1 MIKELS
7 LSIGQLL
14 GISTTIASLIAIC
27 ICAVWS
33 IIFNRIKEG
42 QKAEFQKQIEQQKSE
57 FTKEV
62 ENLKAK
68 NEKINYIT
76 KTQFDAEFKM
86 YQELSKYCFE
96 MILKTSSLYP
106 MGIDYL
112 PENDEQRNEVYR
124 ERYLN
129 AKETLITFQNT
140 LYQYAPFILK
150 ELYSLFDDLK
160 KECQKQVNMYLDCKV
175 NPDKDAD
182 VRKEYRVMEIDCW
195 KRTPN
200 IYKKHE
206 DIIAK
211 LRDYLCTLKVQEE
224 YR

>member
-1 MIKELS
+1 MEQAV
-7 LSIGQLL
+7 LSISEIL
-14 GISTTIASLIAIC
+14 G
-27 ICAVWS
+27 WS
-33 IIFNRIKEG
+33 ITVSAIVAVAISALWSIYFNRIKEG
-42 QKAEFQKQIEQQKSE
+42 QKAEFEKQIEI
-57 FTKEV
+57 
-62 ENLKAK
+62 LKAK
-68 NEKINYIT
+68 NEKLNYIT

-112 PENDEQRNEVYR
+112 PEDEEQRNEVFR

-129 AKETLITFQNT
+129 AKDTLITFQNT

-175 NPDKDAD
+175 NHDKNAD
-182 VRKEYRVMEIDCW
+182 VRKEYRVMETDCW
-195 KRTPN
+195 KRTPD

-206 DIIAK
+206 NIIEK
-211 LRDYLCTLKVQEE
+211 LRDYLCTLKVQEGK
-224 YR
+224 